1 VLYSVIVPVG
11 HVVADIP
18 MTVITGTEPETLMYN
33 VYDIYN
39 RLAMLRVAGREIEIF
54 FSLQHKSRPEA
65 FSFPQFFMELFRHQC
80 YNKSAQSFTLFCV
93 QTG

>member
-1 VLYSVIVPVG
+1 MHCIVNALIIFKDG
-11 HVVADIP
+11 EKH
-18 MTVITGTEPETLMYN
+18 
-33 VYDIYN
+33 DIYN